1 MDNKILEIFIPGPAG
16 RLEAKYY
23 KSKKNTSPIALV
35 LQPHPQYG
43 GTMNNKVVVDTFH
56 TFMDND
62 FSVCRVNLEVLVK
75 VMESL
80 IMGKVN
86 LRMLRLH

>member
-56 TFMDND
+56 TCLLYTSPSPRDATL
-62 FSVCRVNLEVLVK
+62 S
-75 VMESL
+75 
-80 IMGKVN
+80 
-86 LRMLRLH
+86 RMPSSA